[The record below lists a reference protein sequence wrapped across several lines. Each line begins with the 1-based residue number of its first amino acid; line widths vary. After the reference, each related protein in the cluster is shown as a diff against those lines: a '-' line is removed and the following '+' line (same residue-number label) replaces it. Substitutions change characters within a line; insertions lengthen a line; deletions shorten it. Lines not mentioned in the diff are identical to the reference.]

1 MINRDHTLLLPVNA
15 KSPACRNFDYPFERN
30 FSSVPNPLPIQIE
43 RGIEKSADDIFF
55 IFVFAGQDGRLFV
68 GFCQNSI
75 LHAFANIIEAAVT
88 GNLFEKLV
96 LRFHIFEK
104 ASH

>member
-1 MINRDHTLLLPVNA
+1 MQKALHAEIHERR
-15 KSPACRNFDYPFERN
+15 RNFDYPFERN

-43 RGIEKSADDIFF
+43 RRIEKSADDIFF